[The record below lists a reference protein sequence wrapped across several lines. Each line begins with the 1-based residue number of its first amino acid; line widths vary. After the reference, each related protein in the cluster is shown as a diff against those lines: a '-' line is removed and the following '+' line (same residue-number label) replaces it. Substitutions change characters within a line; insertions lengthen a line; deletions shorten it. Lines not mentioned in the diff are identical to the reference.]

1 MRIFKN
7 RGDIYMPSTKFKSDL
22 EQKILLGILA
32 FIIFFTAVFLLVF
45 GIKYN
50 FSAKEFFAPNDM
62 KTEQADVADQLPA
75 VSGKTNFL
83 LVLSNKSTDEMLLC
97 AIFQADMDTVS
108 YKACTLA
115 PNTQTESGKL
125 AEIYKS
131 SGAAGVVNSVN
142 KLIGIDIDY
151 YIDESYEDYKKMFDS
166 MGSVTYTVL
175 NDVKYKDTDKY
186 GYNIK
191 IKAGDQKID
200 GDNAEKLL
208 RYYVTQEKNF
218 SAANDLL
225 LSAAS
230 QHMNDTNFEN
240 RESLFSKMIEISK
253 TNITVKDFT
262 DNLNNLK
269 VLSSSTTGVSVYSA
283 AAQYDGDELTS
294 SSIGDILGY
303 FAK

>member
-7 RGDIYMPSTKFKSDL
+7 RGDIYVPSTKFKSDL
-22 EQKILLGILA
+22 EQKILLCLLA
-32 FIIFFTAVFLLVF
+32 FIILFTAVFLLVF

-50 FSAKEFFAPNDM
+50 FSAKEFFAPNNM
-62 KTEQADVADQLPA
+62 EIEQEDVADQLPA
-75 VSGKTNFL
+75 VSGKTDL
-83 LVLSNKSTDEMLLC
+83 LFVMSNKNTNEMLLC

-108 YKACTLA
+108 YKACTLS
-115 PNTQTESGKL
+115 PNTETDSGSL
-125 AEIYKS
+125 AEIYNS
-131 SGAAGVVNSVN
+131 SGASGVANSIN

-151 YIDESYEDYKKMFDS
+151 YIDESYDDYKKMFDS
-166 MGSVTYTVL
+166 MGSVNYTVL
-175 NDVKYKDTDKY
+175 DDVKYKDTDKY

-191 IKAGDQKID
+191 IKAGDQKLD

-208 RYYVTQEKNF
+208 RYYVSQENNF
-218 SAANDLL
+218 SAANDILL
-225 LSAAS
+225 AAAS
-230 QHMNDTNFEN
+230 QHINDTNFEN
-240 RESLFSKMIEISK
+240 RESLFSKMIELSN

-283 AAQYDGDELTS
+283 VAQYDGNALTS
-294 SSIGDILGY
+294 SSISDILGY

>member
-7 RGDIYMPSTKFKSDL
+7 RGDIYVPSTKFKSDL
-22 EQKILLGILA
+22 EQKILLCLLA
-32 FIIFFTAVFLLVF
+32 FIILFTAVFLLVF

-50 FSAKEFFAPNDM
+50 FSAKEFFAPNNM
-62 KTEQADVADQLPA
+62 EIEQEDVADQLPA
-75 VSGKTNFL
+75 VSGKTDL
-83 LVLSNKSTDEMLLC
+83 LFVMSNKNTNEMLLC

-108 YKACTLA
+108 YKACTLS
-115 PNTQTESGKL
+115 PNTETDSGSL
-125 AEIYKS
+125 AEIYNS
-131 SGAAGVVNSVN
+131 SGGSGVANSIN

-151 YIDESYEDYKKMFDS
+151 YIDESYDDYKKMFDS
-166 MGSVTYTVL
+166 MGSVNYTVL
-175 NDVKYKDTDKY
+175 DDVKYKDTDKY

-191 IKAGDQKID
+191 IKAGDQKLD

-208 RYYVTQEKNF
+208 RYYVSQENNF
-218 SAANDLL
+218 SAANDILL
-225 LSAAS
+225 AAAS
-230 QHMNDTNFEN
+230 QHINDTNFEN
-240 RESLFSKMIEISK
+240 RESLFSKMIELSN

-283 AAQYDGDELTS
+283 VAQYDGNALTS
-294 SSIGDILGY
+294 SSISDILGY

>member
-7 RGDIYMPSTKFKSDL
+7 RGDIYVPSTKFKSDL
-22 EQKILLGILA
+22 EQKILLCLLA
-32 FIIFFTAVFLLVF
+32 FIILFTAVFLLVF

-50 FSAKEFFAPNDM
+50 FSAKEFFAPNNM
-62 KTEQADVADQLPA
+62 EIEQEDVADQLPA
-75 VSGKTNFL
+75 VSGKTDL
-83 LVLSNKSTDEMLLC
+83 LFVMSNKNTNEMLLC

-108 YKACTLA
+108 YKTCTLS
-115 PNTQTESGKL
+115 PNTETDSGSL
-125 AEIYKS
+125 AEIYNS
-131 SGAAGVVNSVN
+131 SGASGVANSIN

-151 YIDESYEDYKKMFDS
+151 YIDESYDDYKKMFDS
-166 MGSVTYTVL
+166 MGSVNYTVL
-175 NDVKYKDTDKY
+175 DDVKYKDTDKY

-191 IKAGDQKID
+191 IKAGDQKLD

-208 RYYVTQEKNF
+208 RYYVSQENNF
-218 SAANDLL
+218 SAANDILL
-225 LSAAS
+225 AAAS
-230 QHMNDTNFEN
+230 QHINDTNFEN
-240 RESLFSKMIEISK
+240 RESLFSKMIELSN

-283 AAQYDGDELTS
+283 VAQYDGNALTS
-294 SSIGDILGY
+294 SSISDILGY

>member
-7 RGDIYMPSTKFKSDL
+7 RGDIYVPSTKFKSDL
-22 EQKILLGILA
+22 EQKILLCLLA
-32 FIIFFTAVFLLVF
+32 FIILFTVVFLLVF

-50 FSAKEFFAPNDM
+50 FSAKEFFAPDNLE
-62 KTEQADVADQLPA
+62 TEQEDVADQLPA
-75 VSGKTNFL
+75 VSGKTDL
-83 LVLSNKSTDEMLLC
+83 LFVISNKNTNEMLLC

-108 YKACTLA
+108 YKACTLS
-115 PNTQTESGKL
+115 PNTETDSGSL
-125 AEIYKS
+125 AEIYNS
-131 SGAAGVVNSVN
+131 SGASGVVNSVN

-151 YIDESYEDYKKMFDS
+151 YIDESYDDYKKMFDS
-166 MGSVTYTVL
+166 MGSVNYTVL
-175 NDVKYKDTDKY
+175 DDVKYKDTDKY

-191 IKAGDQKID
+191 IKAGDQKLD

-208 RYYVTQEKNF
+208 RYYVTQENNF
-218 SAANDLL
+218 SAANDILL
-225 LSAAS
+225 AAAS
-230 QHMNDTNFEN
+230 QHINDTNFEN
-240 RESLFSKMIEISK
+240 RESLFSKMIELSN

-283 AAQYDGDELTS
+283 VAQYDGNALTS
-294 SSIGDILGY
+294 SSISDILGY

>member
-22 EQKILLGILA
+22 EQKILLCILA

-125 AEIYKS
+125 SEIYKS

-208 RYYVTQEKNF
+208 RYYVTQEKIF
-218 SAANDLL
+218 PPQTIYCLQPL
-225 LSAAS
+225 
-230 QHMNDTNFEN
+230 H
-240 RESLFSKMIEISK
+240 
-253 TNITVKDFT
+253 
-262 DNLNNLK
+262 
-269 VLSSSTTGVSVYSA
+269 
-283 AAQYDGDELTS
+283 
-294 SSIGDILGY
+294 SI
-303 FAK
+303 

>member
-7 RGDIYMPSTKFKSDL
+7 RGDIYVPSTKFKSDL
-22 EQKILLGILA
+22 EQKILLCLLA
-32 FIIFFTAVFLLVF
+32 FIILFTAVFLLVF

-50 FSAKEFFAPNDM
+50 FSAKEFFAPNNM
-62 KTEQADVADQLPA
+62 EIEQENVADQLPA
-75 VSGKTNFL
+75 VSGKTDL
-83 LVLSNKSTDEMLLC
+83 LFVMSNKNTNEMLLC

-108 YKACTLA
+108 YKACTLS
-115 PNTQTESGKL
+115 PNTETDSGSL
-125 AEIYKS
+125 AEIYNS
-131 SGAAGVVNSVN
+131 SGASGVANSIN

-151 YIDESYEDYKKMFDS
+151 YIDESYDDYKKMFDS
-166 MGSVTYTVL
+166 MGSVNYTVL
-175 NDVKYKDTDKY
+175 DDVKYKDTDKY

-191 IKAGDQKID
+191 IKAGDQKLD

-208 RYYVTQEKNF
+208 RYYVSQENNF
-218 SAANDLL
+218 SAANDILL
-225 LSAAS
+225 AAAS
-230 QHMNDTNFEN
+230 QHINDTNFEN
-240 RESLFSKMIEISK
+240 RESLFSKMIELSN

-283 AAQYDGDELTS
+283 VAQYDGNALTS
-294 SSIGDILGY
+294 SSISDILGY